1 MVKKIILTVTALAIT
16 VFYFYY
22 NPAIQSF
29 GPPCL
34 IHKTTGLYCWG
45 CGGQRAFHALLHGEF
60 RAAFHNNLLIF
71 FVIPLLAAVLYSELF
86 DDFRLFHYLRRRWVL
101 LLAIGIFILFTII
114 RNLTGFE
121 FLIPT
126 N

>member
-1 MVKKIILTVTALAIT
+1 MFKKIILTVTALAIT

-22 NPAIQSF
+22 NPAVQSF

-60 RAAFHNNLLIF
+60 RVAFHNNLLIF
-71 FVIPLLAAVLYSELF
+71 FVIPLLGAVLYSELF

-101 LLAIGIFILFTII
+101 LLAIGIFILFSII

>member
-1 MVKKIILTVTALAIT
+1 MIKKVILTVMALVIT

-22 NPAIQSF
+22 NPAVQSF

-60 RAAFHNNLLIF
+60 RRAFQCNALIF
-71 FVIPLLAAVLYSELF
+71 LVLPLLGVVLYAELF
-86 DDFRLFHYLRRRWVL
+86 DDIRPFHYLRRRWVV
-101 LLAIGIFILFTII
+101 LLAVGIFFLFTII
-114 RNLTGFE
+114 RNLNGFD